1 MIDNETKINGT
12 PLRLFGAELLKY
24 KVGPCEMGKTY
35 FSSPS
40 SIVPTPI
47 KSTVG
52 LRKVELTID
61 FSGKTMHDIEHNISS
76 LTAVLREKSELYLP
90 DGFYYTSMLEKIG
103 TPEEKAPWIM
113 QLTITFVSYRHSSAE
128 TIVING
134 DTTVFA
140 KGNIKSPAIIKIAP
154 KSGTEVKFNDITVHN
169 ISGEV
174 IIDGISGTVTENGL
188 NKFIDTEM
196 TEFPHLEPGPNVI
209 TVVGDAEITVSYYPI
224 FF

>member
-12 PLRLFGAELLKY
+12 PLRFFDAELLKY

-47 KSTVG
+47 KSSVG

-61 FSGKTMHDIEHNISS
+61 FSGKTKHDIEHSISK
-76 LTAVLREKSELYLP
+76 LTAILREKSEVYLP
-90 DGFYYTSMLEKIG
+90 DGFYYTSMLEKVG
-103 TPEEKAPWIM
+103 TPSEKAPWIM
-113 QLTITFVSYRHSSAE
+113 QLTFTLVSYRHSSVE

-140 KGNIKSPAIIKIAP
+140 NGNIKSPAIVKIAL
-154 KSGTEVKFNDITVHN
+154 KSGTEVRINEITVHN
-169 ISGEV
+169 ITGEV

-188 NKFIDTEM
+188 NKFLDTDM
-196 TEFPHLEPGPNVI
+196 TEFPHLEPGPNKI
-209 TVVGDAEITVSYYPI
+209 TVDGDAEIIVSYYPI